1 MNRLLLQPA
10 FIISSVFIL
19 ALVAGGVYVSVQ
31 IRDDEANKDALVK
44 SAKQLATGHASAEQI
59 AAELAQ
65 ARIDARVE
73 LERLNLLT
81 NYPTSAEALAAV
93 RQEVYENV
101 LTDIVGRIDRV
112 IGDLKASQP
121 SSAQL
126 KIQQNIIAE
135 QEHIKQILE
144 EWRQLVSNPS
154 LNSNPTAAAQASQ
167 YAAEIKQDIQDL
179 KKLVEQL
186 TPENSGLSP
195 SDISADQ
202 SAVDQAIKDANQAV
216 SDLAQTSVPPSVVQ
230 QQQNDTSAA
239 NQHVADLQHD
249 LQEASSPSG
258 QSSTPSSDD
267 GTGNTDTSVVPDNT
281 SSPNSSDPNYQ
292 PPSSPNYP
300 GTRYVP
306 PESAQDPDKPKL
318 IEGANGV
325 Q

>member
-31 IRDDEANKDALVK
+31 IRDDEAGKDALVK
-44 SAKQLATGHASAEQI
+44 SAEMLATGHASAEQI

-121 SSAQL
+121 SPAQL

-154 LNSNPTAAAQASQ
+154 LNSNPTAAAH
-167 YAAEIKQDIQDL
+167 AAQIKQDIQDL

-230 QQQNDTSAA
+230 QQQDDTSAA

-249 LQEASSPSG
+249 LQEANNPSG

>member
-1 MNRLLLQPA
+1 VPIQEEHIEYLDNLVMKVADNLDRL
-10 FIISSVFIL
+10 
-19 ALVAGGVYVSVQ
+19 
-31 IRDDEANKDALVK
+31 NWVK
-44 SAKQLATGHASAEQI
+44 MYYP
-59 AAELAQ
+59 
-65 ARIDARVE
+65 
-73 LERLNLLT
+73 ERLRCQCSLCHHLMMVWNFVLRDCSLLV
-81 NYPTSAEALAAV
+81 NHAASRQRVDLRQKYRLVVAVQPTE
-93 RQEVYENV
+93 
-101 LTDIVGRIDRV
+101 G
-112 IGDLKASQP
+112 
-121 SSAQL
+121 
-126 KIQQNIIAE
+126 
-135 QEHIKQILE
+135 
-144 EWRQLVSNPS
+144 
-154 LNSNPTAAAQASQ
+154 PT
-167 YAAEIKQDIQDL
+167 
-179 KKLVEQL
+179 
-186 TPENSGLSP
+186 
-195 SDISADQ
+195 SADQ

-230 QQQNDTSAA
+230 QQQDDTSAA

-249 LQEASSPSG
+249 LQEANNPSG